1 MLSEDDGKYLLKVA
15 KDAIETYVK
24 ENRKIDVPS
33 DCPNYL
39 KEELGVFVTLNKH
52 NNLRGCIGYPEP
64 VYPLIEATIES
75 AISAAIR
82 DPRFPEV
89 SEDELDGLDYEITVL
104 TKPQLI
110 EVEKP
115 LDYLDNI
122 TIGEDG
128 LIVEK
133 GFFRGLLLP
142 QVAPEHNMDK
152 EEFLSHT
159 CMKAGLR
166 PDAWLERDTRVFK
179 FQGQIFK

>member
-1 MLSEDDGKYLLKVA
+1 MLSNEDGKYLLDLA

-24 ENRKIDVPS
+24 ENQKIDVPS
-33 DCPNYL
+33 DCPEHL
-39 KEELGVFVTLNKH
+39 KEKLGVFVTLNKN

-64 VYPLIEATIES
+64 VFPLVEATIDS
-75 AISAAIR
+75 AISAAAR
-82 DPRFPEV
+82 DPRFPQV
-89 SEDELDGLDYEITVL
+89 GISELESLDYEITVL

-115 LDYLDNI
+115 VDYLDNI
-122 TIGEDG
+122 VIGEDG

-133 GFFRGLLLP
+133 GFYRGLLLP

-166 PDAWLERDTRVFK
+166 PDAWLEKDTKVFK